1 MSVEQNKVLCRRVH
15 DEVFQQGRLEVADE
29 IIAAD
34 CRFHGSGFPPGTGP
48 AVMKQDATTYRN
60 AFTIDRLTREVEV
73 AEGDT
78 VAHRWSF
85 TGTHKGELG
94 GIPAT
99 GRQVNITGMDIF
111 RVRDG
116 KIVDFY
122 QEFDQMLMMQ
132 QLGVV
137 PAGASA

>member
-15 DEVFQQGRLEVADE
+15 DEVFQHGRLEVADE
-29 IIAAD
+29 IIATD
-34 CRFHGSGFPPGTGP
+34 CRFHGSGFPPGSGP
-48 AVMKQDATTYRN
+48 EVLKQDATIYRT
-60 AFTIDRLTREVEV
+60 AFSIDRLTRDLEV

-85 TGTHKGELG
+85 TGTHKGELS

-116 KIVDFY
+116 RIVDFY

-137 PAGASA
+137 PAAASA